1 MLHMVNKS
9 PFERTGLAACL
20 RYARKGDAVL
30 LYEDGVIA
38 ARHASAAQTGIDGA
52 LKELKL
58 FVLGPDLEARGIAA
72 DSVLKGIEIIDYGGF
87 VDLVADNDPIQ
98 SWL

>member
-9 PFERTGLAACL
+9 PFERTALATCL
-20 RYARKGDAVL
+20 RCANKGDSVL
-30 LYEDGVIA
+30 LFEDGVIA
-38 ARHASAAQTGIDGA
+38 ARQMSAAQTGIEGA

-58 FVLGPDLEARGIAA
+58 FVLGPDLEARGIAPEQ
-72 DSVLKGIEIIDYGGF
+72 VLDGIEIVDYGGF
-87 VDLVADNDPIQ
+87 VDLVAENNPVQ